1 MDRRRGQAMP
11 LAAVNILNGEDED
24 RGYDRRLAAIVSLDV
39 AGYSR
44 LMAIDETNTMRALD
58 WTRALIEQ
66 AAQRHNGR
74 LVNTAGDGFLV
85 ECNSAV
91 AAVLCASEIQ
101 DGMQVINRER
111 RPEQQMALRI
121 GINIGD
127 VILRDGDLFGDG
139 VNIAARVQA
148 LAEPGGIAITAAVHD
163 QIVHKL
169 DVYCEDDGAHQV
181 KNIVDPVR
189 IFQLRPPTARAFWRR
204 KPWRNGATRVV
215 ECSPHAR
222 LKVLVMGAALGIFG
236 AHRFAVDRRFS
247 GFLQAFTLGG
257 LGLWWLYDMV
267 ELVAGD
273 FTDRSGRPVRHWLA

>member
-1 MDRRRGQAMP
+1 MP
-11 LAAVNILNGEDED
+11 LAAETVLDGQDED
-24 RGYDRRLAAIVSLDV
+24 RGYDRRLAAILSLDV

-66 AAQRHNGR
+66 TAARHNGR

-91 AAVLCASEIQ
+91 SAVLCASEIQ
-101 DGMQVINRER
+101 DGMQVVNRER
-111 RPEQQMALRI
+111 RLDQQMALRI

-169 DVYCEDDGAHQV
+169 DVNCEDDGAHQV
-181 KNIVDPVR
+181 KNITDPVR
-189 IFQLRPPTARAFWRR
+189 IYQLRPPSARAFWRR
-204 KPWRNGATRVV
+204 KPWRNGSRSRTVV
-215 ECSPHAR
+215 IECSPYAR
-222 LKVLVMGAALGIFG
+222 LKVLAMGLLLGIFG
-236 AHRFAVDRRFS
+236 AHRFAVDRRVS
-247 GFLQAFTLGG
+247 GFIQAFTIGG

-267 ELVAGD
+267 ELVSGD
-273 FTDRSGRPVRHWLA
+273 FTDNAGRPVRHWLA